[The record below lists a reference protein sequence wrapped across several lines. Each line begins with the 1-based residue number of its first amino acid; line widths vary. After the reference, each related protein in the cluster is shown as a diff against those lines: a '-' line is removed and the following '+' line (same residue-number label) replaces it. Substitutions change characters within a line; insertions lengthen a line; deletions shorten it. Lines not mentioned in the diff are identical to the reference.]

1 MTVNR
6 KVIDLS
12 HWDTVTS
19 WPEVKAA
26 GIVGVIHKAT
36 ESTTYVDPN
45 YVSRKSEALAAGL
58 LWGAYHFAHSG
69 NIAAQVNAFLGVT
82 GIDHTMLYA
91 LDWEDT
97 AAGTMT
103 AAEAQEFINYVEAV
117 IGINLM
123 VIYSGN
129 TLKEQLGSATNGFFG
144 RRRLWLADWASTP
157 VPQASWTAPWLWQ
170 YSDGVSGPAPLNCPG
185 IADACDT
192 SSWAGT
198 DAELI
203 AQWAG
208 VPVTPPPPPPLPTE
222 PVVAITTTGSVQ
234 IIVNGAIVS

>member
-1 MTVNR
+1 MTINR
-6 KVIDLS
+6 KVIDLR

-19 WPEVKAA
+19 WPAIKAA
-26 GIVGVIHKAT
+26 GIIGVIHKAT

-45 YVSRKSEALAAGL
+45 YVSRRSAALAEGL

-97 AAGTMT
+97 PSGTMT

-117 IGINLM
+117 TGLNTM

-129 TLKEQLGSATNGFFG
+129 TAKEKLGSATNGFFG
-144 RRRLWLADWASTP
+144 RRRLWLAEFGSTP
-157 VPQASWTAPWLWQ
+157 VTQASWTAPFLWQ
-170 YSDGVSGPAPLNCPG
+170 YSDGINGPDPRNCPG
-185 IADACDT
+185 VSAECDT

-198 DAELI
+198 DAELA

-208 VPVTPPPPPPLPTE
+208 IAPVVTPPPPAP
-222 PVVAITTTGSVQ
+222 
-234 IIVNGAIVS
+234 AIVSIVTSGPVSVSVNGVPVP